1 MALRDEYEQSGLLLF
16 QWRSYI
22 PVLFLIFI
30 LFFIGDYKNFASPF
44 WDNIWNISSLL
55 VSFLGLGIRIYTI
68 GYAPKSTSG
77 RNVNSLVADSIST
90 KGIYSVVRHP
100 LYLGNLLIWLGI
112 ALYFHHI
119 WILLFS
125 IFSFAVFYERIMFAE
140 ESFLREKYGKEFEEW
155 AYRTPALIP
164 NLKKFEKSDFS
175 FSPRKVIRREYGGF
189 FAIILVFSLIN
200 ILGNYITGKSGL
212 IDPFFLYLFVVGL
225 VLYVIIRILN
235 KNTRIFHVE
244 GR

>member
-1 MALRDEYEQSGLLLF
+1 MALKDEYEQSGLLLF

-30 LFFIGDYKNFASPF
+30 LFFIGDYKNFTSPF
-44 WDNIWNISSLL
+44 WDSIWNISSLL
-55 VSFLGLGIRIYTI
+55 VSFLGLGIRIFTI

-77 RNVNSLVADSIST
+77 RNVNSQVADSIST

-100 LYLGNLLIWLGI
+100 LYLGNFLIWLGI

-140 ESFLREKYGKEFEEW
+140 ESFLREKFGREFEEW
-155 AYRTPALIP
+155 ADRTPALIP
-164 NLKKFEKSDFS
+164 NFKKFEKSDYS
-175 FSPRKVIRREYGGF
+175 FSVRKVIRREYGGF
-189 FAIILVFSLIN
+189 FAIILVFTLIN
-200 ILGNYITGKSGL
+200 ILGNYVTGKSGL
-212 IDPFFLYLFVVGL
+212 IDPLFLYLFIIGL
-225 VLYVIIRILN
+225 ALYVIIRILN
-235 KNTRIFHVE
+235 KKTRIFHVE